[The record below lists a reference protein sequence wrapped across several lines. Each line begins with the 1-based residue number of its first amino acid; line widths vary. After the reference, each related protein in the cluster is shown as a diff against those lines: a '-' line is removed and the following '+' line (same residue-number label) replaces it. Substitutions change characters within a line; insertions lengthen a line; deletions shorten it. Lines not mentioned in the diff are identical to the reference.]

1 MTNQGGDGGDG
12 GGVGEGGTGSCS
24 NGEEAVEEGVGGSA
38 AAGVRGIAR
47 ERGTARARCRD
58 SGSGSRVRIGP
69 RFE

>member
-12 GGVGEGGTGSCS
+12 GGGGEGGTGSCS

-47 ERGTARARCRD
+47 EGQPVRD
-58 SGSGSRVRIGP
+58 VAGSGSGSRVRIGP